1 MAGKQAVFT
10 LKVDTGNSVNDINN
24 FDKSLQGL
32 NKDID
37 QTQQNLTDSTATD
50 MFAQKLQELNS
61 KVDAGGLTM
70 RELGKVVREYQS
82 IAMATGETS
91 PVGSEALLKASKLT
105 DKMGDIRKQTTA
117 MSSDFVKLDT
127 AIQGIETGAAVFQG
141 VQSAIALTGV
151 ENEKLM
157 QTMVKLQAVQGVANS
172 VNTIAKNLNSESV
185 LGLQLKTA
193 WEKIYAV
200 AVGNSTGAMKGLRVA
215 MLSTGIGALIIGIG
229 ALIANWDKLKNS
241 ISNQTSTQKISNQV
255 MKTATAQIANELS
268 ASDKLSRQLRDET
281 LTRQQK
287 IQKVKEFQVAYPG
300 LLKNV
305 NLETMSIAQINGQL
319 IKNIE
324 LLKLQAQ
331 AKAIEAVRAEKLQEI
346 LTTQLDIQSEAQEN
360 AGNFTIDLGSNAK
373 NGWIGYSTGAENA
386 KLATMDF
393 TKIQTTETKNLKTQ
407 IGALDKAGDAIDK
420 QIALLKQQG
429 ASVSDG
435 TDKIVDYSKQTK
447 SFTSSTNDSSDAV
460 EKQNKINE
468 RKAEILDDIS
478 KAQQEFNDSQLTQQ
492 EKEIA
497 EVQRKYKTL
506 IDEAKE
512 YNSLLTE
519 AEKEK
524 AINITNIEIAQMNQE
539 NDINLKYQAEQ
550 YAKTKADEEKKL
562 KDIAEAEKKKLDL
575 YQQYRAIVEDEYQQE
590 ITAFEKAQEEKV
602 KALNSN
608 LAEGNIS
615 QEEYF
620 KTMLQLEED
629 YDKKIVD
636 VNKKKNKDIA
646 DAEKKSFDDRIE
658 KANKMIQGA
667 QNALNE
673 LKKVN
678 DTIKMFEQIR
688 IDESKQKAEQQ
699 TLILDEQQKKELSNQ
714 NLTEQQK
721 TAIQESYAKK
731 KYEIQ
736 LKQFNE
742 EEKIKQSQFKRDKA
756 LRIAQ
761 IAIDTASAIV
771 KGIATFGPPPSPMGI
786 ASIAFASA
794 LGIAQASA
802 VAKQQYQGG
811 SAPSAPNVSAGGG
824 MGASS
829 FQVGTNTQQ
838 TTNPQPQQTTNTSTA
853 PISVVVVESDIT
865 NVQNKVKAQELKSNF
880 G

>member
-1 MAGKQAVFT
+1 MAEKSAIFT

-32 NKDID
+32 NNDINA
-37 QTQQNLTDSTATD
+37 TQQNLTDTTATD
-50 MFAQKLQELNS
+50 AFAQKLQDLNA

-117 MSSDFVKLDT
+117 LSSDYVKLDT
-127 AIQGIETGAAVFQG
+127 AIQGIETGTAVFQG

-185 LGLQLKTA
+185 LGLQLKTT
-193 WEKIYAV
+193 WEKIYAG

-215 MLSTGIGALIIGIG
+215 MLSTGIGALIVGIG
-229 ALIANWDKLKNS
+229 ALIANWEKLKNS
-241 ISNQTSTQKISNQV
+241 ISNQTATQKLSNQV

-287 IQKVKEFQVAYPG
+287 IQKVKEFQAAYPG

-346 LTTQLDIQSEAQEN
+346 LTTQLDIQAEAQEN

-386 KLATMDF
+386 NLATKDF
-393 TKIQTTETKNLKTQ
+393 TKIQTDGIKQLKTQ
-407 IGALDKAGDAIDK
+407 IGSLDKASDAIDK
-420 QIALLKQQG
+420 QILALKSQG
-429 ASVSDG
+429 AQVETG

-447 SFTSSTNDSSDAV
+447 SFTTSTNDNTDAV

-468 RKAEILDDIS
+468 RKAEILDDIRQ
-478 KAQQEFNDSQLTQQ
+478 AEQEYADSQLTQQ

-497 EVQRKYKTL
+497 EVQRKYSTL
-506 IDEAKE
+506 IAEANE

-524 AINITNIEIAQMNQE
+524 AININQLQIAQMNAE
-539 NDINLKYQAEQ
+539 NDINLKYQNEA
-550 YAKTKADEEKKL
+550 YAKAKADEEKKL

-575 YQQYRAIVEDEYQQE
+575 IQQYRAIVEDEYQAE
-590 ITAFEKAQEEKV
+590 ITAFEKAQEEKA
-602 KALNSN
+602 KALNEN
-608 LAEGNIS
+608 LSAGNIT
-615 QEEYF
+615 QEEYM
-620 KTMLQLEED
+620 KAMLKLEED
-629 YDKKIVD
+629 YDKKIVE

-646 DAEKKSFDDRIE
+646 DAEKKTFDEQLKSANDIIE
-658 KANKMIQGA
+658 AVQRRLD
-667 QNALNE
+667 Q
-673 LKKVN
+673 LKQIN

-688 IDESKQKAEQQ
+688 LDESRQIAEQK
-699 TLILDEQQKKELSNQ
+699 TLILDEQMKKELDNQ
-714 NLTEQQK
+714 NLTEEQK
-721 TAIQESYAKK
+721 TAIQESYGKK

-736 LKQFNE
+736 LKQFKE
-742 EEKIKQSQFKRDKA
+742 DEKIKKSQFQRDKA

-761 IAIDTASAIV
+761 VAIDTASAIT
-771 KGIATFGPPPSPMGI
+771 KGIAEFGPPPSPLGI
-786 ASIAFASA
+786 ASIAMASGI
-794 LGIAQASA
+794 GIAQATA
-802 VAKQQYQGG
+802 IAKQQFQGG
-811 SAPSAPNVSAGGG
+811 SAPSAPNISAGGG

-829 FQVGTNTQQ
+829 FQIGTNTQQ
-838 TTNPQPQQTTNTSTA
+838 TTTPTTTQTTSTSTT

-865 NVQNKVKAQELKSNF
+865 SVQNKVKAQEVKSNF